1 MAESLTIPQAFALL
15 QIAPDGRARA
25 TVTRTELGIA
35 GGVLADLAVRGAV
48 ALSGDQV
55 VLASAAPTSDQ
66 VLDTALASIASA
78 PPKPAKW
85 WVRHLGK
92 RPLHDA
98 VVAQLVK
105 RGTLAEE
112 QHRTLLLF
120 TTTRYPERDGLPRA
134 QVRQAVGEVLAGR
147 AAPSP
152 YLAAVIGLLD
162 ATDTLRAEFGRVDK
176 HLVRSIVQGD
186 RVASAVRRVLADIN
200 SSAASTAGIIAAS
213 TAATTSGS
221 N

>member
-1 MAESLTIPQAFALL
+1 MAALLTIPQAFALM

-25 TVTRTELGIA
+25 TVTRTELGTA
-35 GGVLADLAVRGAV
+35 GGVLADLALRGAIT
-48 ALSGDQV
+48 LSGDQV
-55 VLASAAPTSDQ
+55 VLASGVPTADQ
-66 VLDTALASIASA
+66 VLDTALASIAGS

-105 RGTLAEE
+105 RGILAEE
-112 QHRTLLLF
+112 EHRTLLVF
-120 TTTRYPERDGLPRA
+120 TTTRHPERDALPEA
-134 QVRQAVGEVLAGR
+134 QVRQAVGDVLSGG

-152 YLAAVIGLLD
+152 YVAAVVGLLD
-162 ATDTLRAEFGRVDK
+162 ATDTLRAEFGRVDE
-176 HLVRSIVQGD
+176 HVVRSVVQGD
-186 RVASAVRRVLADIN
+186 AIASAVRRVLADIN
-200 SSAASTAGIIAAS
+200 SSAAMTAGVIAAS

-221 N
+221 T